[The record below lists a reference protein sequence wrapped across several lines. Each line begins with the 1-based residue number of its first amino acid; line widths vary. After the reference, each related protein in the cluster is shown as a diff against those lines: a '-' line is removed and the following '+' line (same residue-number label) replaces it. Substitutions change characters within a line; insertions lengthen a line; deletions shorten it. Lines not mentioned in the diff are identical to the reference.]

1 MQSGISLNLTF
12 GTFMCIY
19 SIVIVTPRHNLK
31 ICHIQNIL
39 DVAMRQISKIFSIIL
54 SKNILYLFE
63 NLLFLRD
70 FKMCQRSFFFRKTNF
85 KISQLRSVTSG
96 TLLQLTYHC
105 NFMNSQIQ
113 EKQKTYC
120 NTPFN
125 SEKLDTKTKTT
136 KLMRF
141 CMSRPEQH
149 EEAFLTNVSSY
160 TPNIFIGLY

>member
-1 MQSGISLNLTF
+1 
-12 GTFMCIY
+12 
-19 SIVIVTPRHNLK
+19 
-31 ICHIQNIL
+31 
-39 DVAMRQISKIFSIIL
+39 
-54 SKNILYLFE
+54 
-63 NLLFLRD
+63 
-70 FKMCQRSFFFRKTNF
+70 
-85 KISQLRSVTSG
+85 
-96 TLLQLTYHC
+96 
-105 NFMNSQIQ
+105 MNSQIQ
-113 EKQKTYC
+113 EKQKTHC